1 LTLDGDGEK
10 AINEAR
16 GSIDDTNEED
26 VDTALAEDEL
36 QNIEND
42 SMGLFSEEVILE
54 TSDPSTIVDTP
65 TPSLE
70 NEPKRYFIVRSTGF
84 DHISKCRDKG
94 TWICKSLKSKEII
107 LKALEKSEVFL
118 LISMI
123 NSSCFQGY
131 ASIFEK
137 KPPKDQEEVT
147 FGYLEI
153 APDDILLSL
162 NT

>member
-42 SMGLFSEEVILE
+42 SKGLFSEEVILE

-65 TPSLE
+65 TP
-70 NEPKRYFIVRSTGF
+70 
-84 DHISKCRDKG
+84 
-94 TWICKSLKSKEII
+94 
-107 LKALEKSEVFL
+107 
-118 LISMI
+118 
-123 NSSCFQGY
+123 
-131 ASIFEK
+131 
-137 KPPKDQEEVT
+137 
-147 FGYLEI
+147 
-153 APDDILLSL
+153 
-162 NT
+162 